1 MNRSGGGALLHNF
14 DIPPEN
20 LVTHGYG
27 EQFLK
32 VATEAPERENRRVAI
47 RPITEL
53 VRAGV

>member
-1 MNRSGGGALLHNF
+1 VAVALLHNF
-14 DIPPEN
+14 DIPPEH